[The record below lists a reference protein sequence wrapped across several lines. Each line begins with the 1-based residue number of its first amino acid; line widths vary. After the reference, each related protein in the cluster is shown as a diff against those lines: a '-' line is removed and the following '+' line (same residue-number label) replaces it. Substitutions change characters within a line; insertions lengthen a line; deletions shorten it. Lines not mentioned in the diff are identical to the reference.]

1 LITFC
6 LISFISVKDW
16 LYEGYYLFFTSTHV
30 VDAYVISKEKRETSE
45 GTFFDYK
52 IEYKDPKGA
61 TIKTAASLWKGTG
74 REYQVGDVVIVLVSK
89 KRPEVAEVVTNLNSL
104 RFKLIAAMLIIFV
117 LVFSIYKITSQNNL
131 NASDSFHI

>member
-1 LITFC
+1 LSI
-6 LISFISVKDW
+6 K
-16 LYEGYYLFFTSTHV
+16 
-30 VDAYVISKEKRETSE
+30 AQ
-45 GTFFDYK
+45 
-52 IEYKDPKGA
+52 KGA
-61 TIKTAASLWKGTG
+61 TIKTAASLWKGTD

-131 NASDSFHI
+131 DTSDSVHI